1 MLFRSNYNV
10 GLYQN
15 GILQVDTFSISLY
28 DKNVPNSKYTLTQID
43 GNNFSIE
50 NNEMFLDYPLIL
62 TLTSSGS
69 VTKNLSIEL
78 KGAW

>member
-1 MLFRSNYNV
+1 
-10 GLYQN
+10 
-15 GILQVDTFSISLY
+15 LQSDTFSISLY
-28 DKNVPNSKYTLTQID
+28 DNNVPDSNYTLVQID
-43 GNNFSIE
+43 GNNFSIK
-50 NNEMFLDYPLIL
+50 NNEMFLNYPLIL